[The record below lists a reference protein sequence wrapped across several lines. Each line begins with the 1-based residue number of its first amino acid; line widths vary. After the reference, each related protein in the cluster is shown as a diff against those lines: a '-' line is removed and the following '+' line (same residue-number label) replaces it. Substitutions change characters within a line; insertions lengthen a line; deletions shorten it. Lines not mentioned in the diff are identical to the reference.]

1 MMCDLLKNYFIKLY
15 MSNQGSF
22 FKRIYDRYQVWI
34 NLVIIPIVG
43 VVVFWLLIQFMDFW
57 THHGETAKM
66 PNVEKK
72 NYYDALNILESQGF
86 EVEVDSIFDLKIKHG
101 QVVDQSPKPNE
112 IVKYGRTVYLK
123 INSFFPEMKKVDDKL
138 LHISSVQAQKT
149 LQSMGFT
156 RIVVKYIDGANED
169 EVIRIRYN
177 GKEYRR
183 GEKVPVTAEVEI
195 TVTKAKEETYSVDEA
210 RRQVEAREKLE
221 NDSLSNVSDDSPS
234 NSEFEEPQST
244 EEPQSITST
253 ENPVNSDIE
262 E

>member
-1 MMCDLLKNYFIKLY
+1 MQNFYIKLF
-15 MSNQGSF
+15 MGNQGSF
-22 FKRIYDRYQVWI
+22 FKRFYDRYQVWI

-43 VVVFWLLIQFMDFW
+43 VLVFWLLIQFMDFW

-72 NYYDALNILESQGF
+72 NYYEALSILESKGF

-112 IVKYGRTVYLK
+112 VVKYGRTVYLK

-156 RIVVKYIDGANED
+156 RIVVKYINGANED
-169 EVIRIRYN
+169 EVVKIKYN
-177 GKEYRR
+177 GKEYKK

-210 RRQVEAREKLE
+210 RRQVKIREQLITE
-221 NDSLSNVSDDSPS
+221 PSDNPTEETSVIEPQT
-234 NSEFEEPQST
+234 NEPQVVEEPQNAPSVDEPSNVEV
-244 EEPQSITST
+244 EE
-253 ENPVNSDIE
+253 
-262 E
+262 

>member
-1 MMCDLLKNYFIKLY
+1 

-22 FKRIYDRYQVWI
+22 FKRFYDRYQVWI

-43 VVVFWLLIQFMDFW
+43 VLVFWLLIQFMDFW

-72 NYYDALNILESQGF
+72 NYYDALNILEAQGF

-112 IVKYGRTVYLK
+112 VVKYGRTVYLK

-156 RIVVKYIDGANED
+156 RIVVKYINGANED
-169 EVIRIRYN
+169 EVVKIKYN
-177 GKEYRR
+177 GKEYKK

-210 RRQVEAREKLE
+210 RRQIKIRESLIIEPSDSQAVEPSTGEPHVDQPQVVDKPQTGSSVDE
-221 NDSLSNVSDDSPS
+221 PSNV
-234 NSEFEEPQST
+234 EVEE
-244 EEPQSITST
+244 
-253 ENPVNSDIE
+253 
-262 E
+262 